1 MACDMQGYRRTQEN
15 PIQLHI
21 HGHNGGLGM
30 KTLELQLITVGLDD
44 GKQGIFVGLPLLSKD
59 GRETDGQIE
68 NIWFS
73 DVKQVP
79 DSLTMDEL
87 MEIVRKQLCDCM
99 STVQ

>member
-1 MACDMQGYRRTQEN
+1 MACELQGYCRTQKN
-15 PIQLHI
+15 SMHQHAN
-21 HGHNGGLGM
+21 GYNGGLGM

-59 GRETDGQIE
+59 GGESDGQIE

>member
-1 MACDMQGYRRTQEN
+1 
-15 PIQLHI
+15 
-21 HGHNGGLGM
+21 M

-44 GKQGIFVGLPLLSKD
+44 GQQGIFVGLPLLT
-59 GRETDGQIE
+59 RQQAETDGTVE

-73 DVKQVP
+73 DIKHVP

-87 MEIVRKQLCDCM
+87 MEIVRKQMIDNM

>member
-1 MACDMQGYRRTQEN
+1 
-15 PIQLHI
+15 
-21 HGHNGGLGM
+21 M

-59 GRETDGQIE
+59 AGEMNGQIE

-79 DSLTMDEL
+79 DSLTMEEL